1 MKYER
6 YGNKEV
12 GHRLLVEYPRYIAT
26 VLNENFLMLII
37 GMPGKGKSWAAARI
51 ASLIDPLFTAKQFC
65 VSYSEFLE
73 TMNELARLY
82 DSGIDVSGRVIVFD
96 EFQQGAGARKW
107 HSKVNEAINDVLQTF
122 RYLNLIVL
130 FTSPHLSFV
139 DINARA
145 VMHCQIT
152 MKKKH
157 LRAGVSEAKVTFTE
171 IKNDP
176 RNPSDK
182 LFYFAPR
189 IKTDDGM
196 LRLTAMYFKK
206 PGVKLRNAIDKKIN
220 HFKSQTVMAAIDK
233 ALHDE
238 KEAAAVNVAR
248 SREEIAKEILKQKNI
263 YFNYEKNLWDSGAIL
278 LDYKDELTPS
288 SLKAVRQMIT
298 ALDRRAS
305 SLI

>member
-1 MKYER
+1 MKHFR
-6 YGNKEV
+6 YGDPEI

-26 VLNENFLMLII
+26 VLNENFLILII
-37 GMPGKGKSWAAARI
+37 GMPGKGKSWAAARL

-65 VSYSEFLE
+65 VSYAEFLE
-73 TMNELARLY
+73 TMKQFAEMY
-82 DSGIDVSGRVIVFD
+82 DQGIDVSGRVVVFD

-122 RYLNLIVL
+122 RYLNLIVM
-130 FTSPHLSFV
+130 FTSPHLSFI

-157 LRAGVSEAKVTFTE
+157 VRAGFSEAKVTFTE

-189 IKTDDGM
+189 LKSKEGM
-196 LRLTAMYFKK
+196 LRLSSMYFKK
-206 PGVKLRNAIDKKIN
+206 PGTALRNALDKKIN
-220 HFKSQTVMAAIDK
+220 AFKSDTVTHAIKK

-238 KEAAAVNVAR
+238 AQDKAADIKR
-248 SREEIAKEILKQKNI
+248 TREEIAKEIHGQKNV
-263 YFNYEKNLWDSGAIL
+263 YYNYEKEMWDSGAIL
-278 LDYKDELTPS
+278 LDYKDELTPN
-288 SLKAVRQMIT
+288 SLKAVKQMIK
-298 ALDRRAS
+298 AMDRRAGA
-305 SLI
+305 LI